1 MRHQTDVQKM
11 AYWLERDGA
20 SCQKHVDAAELMRGL
35 EAANEEL
42 SNELHHLERIWEK
55 TNDRAKAL
63 QKRMEELE
71 KAPANPQAVLYV
83 SKVQLEAHKNPDGP
97 AHDDFGRYI
106 PARKTPSGKFTT
118 PLFTH
123 PAEKLTE
130 EQKNVMYDFATL
142 SRGTPLEWFKAGIE
156 ASERQHKIGT
166 I

>member
-1 MRHQTDVQKM
+1 MTNTTKDILDR
-11 AYWLERDGA
+11 LEPFVHGLGKAILVELREIVEQ
-20 SCQKHVDAAELMRGL
+20 SRTAE
-35 EAANEEL
+35 
-42 SNELHHLERIWEK
+42 K
-55 TNDRAKAL
+55 
-63 QKRMEELE
+63 
-71 KAPANPQAVLYV
+71 AVLYV

-166 I
+166 T

>member
-1 MRHQTDVQKM
+1 MITGAVLKGSPLIRVSPTVKSITLRSSGMTNMNKEILDR
-11 AYWLERDGA
+11 LEPFVHGLGKA
-20 SCQKHVDAAELMRGL
+20 ILAELR
-35 EAANEEL
+35 ETVEQSRTA
-42 SNELHHLERIWEK
+42 EK
-55 TNDRAKAL
+55 
-63 QKRMEELE
+63 
-71 KAPANPQAVLYV
+71 AVLYV

-166 I
+166 L